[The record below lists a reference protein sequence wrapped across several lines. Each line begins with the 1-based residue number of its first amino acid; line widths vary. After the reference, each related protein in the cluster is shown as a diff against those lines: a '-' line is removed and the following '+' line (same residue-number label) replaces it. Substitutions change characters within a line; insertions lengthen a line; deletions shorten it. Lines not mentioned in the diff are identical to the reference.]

1 MLRTL
6 IRLALPLA
14 VALAAAAPAA
24 AQNAFP
30 TKPIRIVLPLPVGTA
45 LDVVARL
52 VGEQLTG
59 RWGQQVIVENRPGA
73 GGLIAA
79 QAVASAPSDG
89 YTLLGGAASIFTILP
104 TQKDKLQFDVNQAFT
119 PIVMIVGG
127 VPMYVAVSSKLGI
140 ASLPELV
147 DLARSKPQQIFVGT
161 NGTGTL
167 PHFAALALAKM
178 GNIPLTIVPYSTGGT
193 TEAIKD
199 ILGGRVHVTIEAY
212 SGLAGVL
219 QSGDLKL
226 IAVMSPERTSF
237 FPGVPAA
244 AETVPGL
251 SAVGWMA
258 LAAPAGTSE
267 HIVRRLSEGVHY
279 ALRTP
284 SVKQRFEQLGMQ
296 AQIMTPAETRAF
308 IEREQKLWWPIVR
321 EAESK

>member
-14 VALAAAAPAA
+14 FALAAAAPAA

-104 TQKDKLQFDVNQAFT
+104 AQKDKLQFDVNRAFI
-119 PIVMIVGG
+119 PIGMMGG
-127 VPMYVAVSSKLGI
+127 GPMYVAVSSKLGI

-193 TEAIKD
+193 TEALKD
-199 ILGGRVHVTIEAY
+199 ILGERVHVTIEGY

-226 IAVMSPERTSF
+226 IAVMSPERISL
-237 FPGVPAA
+237 FPSVPAV